1 MNLGKTL
8 YVENREKWHSWLS
21 KNHKTESEIWLIY
34 YYKKTGKPRISYDD
48 AVMEALCFG
57 WIDSILKKI
66 DTERFAQRFSPR
78 KPKSELSQMNKER
91 IRELIKEKKMTEW
104 GMKAIAHVFNEKTD
118 RTDNFIIPL
127 DILKKLKANKDAWE
141 YFQKMP
147 SSYQRIRI
155 AYIESRKRQ
164 SINMH
169 KKSLDHFIEMTAK
182 NKRIEFVRE
191 RRDSI
196 K

>member
-1 MNLGKTL
+1 MDFGKTL

-91 IRELIKEKKMTEW
+91 ICELIKEKKMTEW

-118 RTDNFIIPL
+118 KTDNFIIPL

-147 SSYQRIRI
+147 PSYQRIRI

-164 SINMH
+164 SINMY

-182 NKRIEFVRE
+182 NKRIGFVRE

>member
-1 MNLGKTL
+1 MDFGKTL
-8 YVENREKWHSWLS
+8 YVENREKWHSWLL

-164 SINMH
+164 SINMY

-182 NKRIEFVRE
+182 NKRIGFVRE

>member
-1 MNLGKTL
+1 MDFGKTL
-8 YVENREKWHSWLS
+8 YVENREKWHSWLL

-91 IRELIKEKKMTEW
+91 ICELIKEKKMTEW

-118 RTDNFIIPL
+118 KTDNFIIPL

-164 SINMH
+164 SINMY
-169 KKSLDHFIEMTAK
+169 KKSLDHFIGMTAK
-182 NKRIEFVRE
+182 NKRIGFVKE
-191 RRDSI
+191 RRDAFE
-196 K
+196 